1 MLNFELYCLFICLFF
16 GFLRLKK
23 NNNKYLVCF
32 KMRNIIMYIIKYF
45 INYKIFLMRLLVI
58 YGFLIDKLFIVK
70 ILFYYLFLSSFRNVL

>member
-1 MLNFELYCLFICLFF
+1 MFIYLFVFWFF
-16 GFLRLKK
+16 KIKK

-45 INYKIFLMRLLVI
+45 INYKILLMSLLVI

>member
-1 MLNFELYCLFICLFF
+1 
-16 GFLRLKK
+16 
-23 NNNKYLVCF
+23 
-32 KMRNIIMYIIKYF
+32 MRNIIMYIIKYF